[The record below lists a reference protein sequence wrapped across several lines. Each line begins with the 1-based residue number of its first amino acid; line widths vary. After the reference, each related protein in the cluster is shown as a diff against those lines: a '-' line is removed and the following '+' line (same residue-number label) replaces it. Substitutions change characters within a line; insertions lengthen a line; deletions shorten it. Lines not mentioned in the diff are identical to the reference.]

1 MIIKCK
7 MCGGDLAYTEGAT
20 VCECEYC
27 GSIQTIPN
35 ADSEKKTNLFN
46 RANRLRMNNE
56 FDKAS
61 AVYESIV
68 AEFPEEAEAYWGLCL
83 CAYGIEYV
91 DDPGTGEKKPT
102 CHRTRTTSIMEDPNF
117 EQACDNA
124 DTVAKKVYRDE
135 AKAIDRIQKDILS
148 IVATEKPY
156 DVFICYK
163 ETAPDGNRTEDSVLG
178 QDIYD
183 ALTAKG
189 LKVFFARITLE
200 DKLGQQYE
208 PYIYAALASS
218 KVMLA
223 IGTQFEYYDAVWVKN
238 EWSRFLSMMKTD
250 RSKML
255 VPCFKGLDAYDMPNE
270 FKGLQAQDM
279 GKLGWMQDLTRGVL
293 KIVSPE
299 KLYAPQIIQ
308 QQNGPTTN
316 VQNLLKRTKAFLR
329 DKDWEKAGE
338 YIERVLDEDVEC
350 SEAYL
355 YNLLLKCGCSTV
367 DELKTKP
374 FVFAASSEYKD
385 AYETASPEQK
395 VELDSIRDSCMRMVQ
410 MTRLYSCLTQIMK
423 CKERQETDYAVL
435 ENRYQQA
442 NDLLR
447 SGDTASACFAF
458 NSIADYKDSA
468 SKVQQCLAQLNE
480 QREQEL
486 FQKAVEDRNRSLSEL
501 TNLISSFKSQLST
514 QTGLIETL
522 TKEIDELKSSIPV
535 LNKKVSDAEQ
545 DLAQIHGLFTGGK
558 KREAQAKINA
568 AKEEVNRAQNALK
581 SKENDLGAAR
591 SKVTS
596 LEHEITDASGKIDM
610 LRKTDGTIDYIRPE
624 PLTIDQ
630 LSSGKTWYP
639 IAVHDT
645 KYYSTY
651 ENFANINSGKKYLH
665 CSMCGGK
672 FRTTYTEK
680 TCPYCGGELQEH

>member
-338 YIERVLDEDVEC
+338 YIERVLD
-350 SEAYL
+350 
-355 YNLLLKCGCSTV
+355 
-367 DELKTKP
+367 
-374 FVFAASSEYKD
+374 
-385 AYETASPEQK
+385 
-395 VELDSIRDSCMRMVQ
+395 
-410 MTRLYSCLTQIMK
+410 
-423 CKERQETDYAVL
+423 
-435 ENRYQQA
+435 
-442 NDLLR
+442 
-447 SGDTASACFAF
+447 
-458 NSIADYKDSA
+458 
-468 SKVQQCLAQLNE
+468 
-480 QREQEL
+480 
-486 FQKAVEDRNRSLSEL
+486 
-501 TNLISSFKSQLST
+501 
-514 QTGLIETL
+514 
-522 TKEIDELKSSIPV
+522 
-535 LNKKVSDAEQ
+535 
-545 DLAQIHGLFTGGK
+545 
-558 KREAQAKINA
+558 
-568 AKEEVNRAQNALK
+568 
-581 SKENDLGAAR
+581 
-591 SKVTS
+591 
-596 LEHEITDASGKIDM
+596 
-610 LRKTDGTIDYIRPE
+610 
-624 PLTIDQ
+624 
-630 LSSGKTWYP
+630 
-639 IAVHDT
+639 
-645 KYYSTY
+645 
-651 ENFANINSGKKYLH
+651 
-665 CSMCGGK
+665 
-672 FRTTYTEK
+672 
-680 TCPYCGGELQEH
+680 